1 VCSLQQ
7 CRRELQVLHVLYA
20 IERLRFDCMT
30 RPRPRSARV
39 RGLVV
44 VLGPLLSKKSNRTN
58 SALLRHRPPL
68 SPTGTIC
75 VPFSH
80 PSTF

>member
-7 CRRELQVLHVLYA
+7 CRREVQAALHVLYA

-44 VLGPLLSKKSNRTN
+44 VLGPLLSKMSNRTN
-58 SALLRHRPPL
+58 RALLRHR
-68 SPTGTIC
+68 
-75 VPFSH
+75 
-80 PSTF
+80 

>member
-1 VCSLQQ
+1 MCSLQQ
-7 CRRELQVLHVLYA
+7 CRREVQAALKCTLSLYA

-44 VLGPLLSKKSNRTN
+44 VLGPLLSKMSNRMN
-58 SALLRHRPPL
+58 SALLRHR
-68 SPTGTIC
+68 
-75 VPFSH
+75 
-80 PSTF
+80 

>member
-1 VCSLQQ
+1 MCSLQQ
-7 CRRELQVLHVLYA
+7 CRREVQAARACVYGVIMVARVCVLYA

-58 SALLRHRPPL
+58 SALLRHR
-68 SPTGTIC
+68 
-75 VPFSH
+75 
-80 PSTF
+80 